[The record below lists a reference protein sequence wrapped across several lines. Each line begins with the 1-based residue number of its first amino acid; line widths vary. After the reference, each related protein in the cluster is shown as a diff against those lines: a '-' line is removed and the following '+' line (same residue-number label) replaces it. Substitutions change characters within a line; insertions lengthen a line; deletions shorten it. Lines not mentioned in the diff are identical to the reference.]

1 MMQIAPQYLTLQQ
14 LLTDRLFRI
23 PEYQRSYSW
32 GTRQRQD
39 LFEDIRQSYREGNS
53 SNHFMATVIALVRD
67 KVNIPGSLGEHRN
80 VDVVDGQQRITT
92 LVLLLKAIAKSLDQ
106 LDTIEASLRSNLEKM
121 LVKADDATL
130 LLLQTNHDSG
140 HYFATYVRTGSSNY
154 VDVNQAKTLADRQLL
169 NAMKECED
177 FVREWEAEGYS
188 LENLVTHIHNRL
200 TFIYHEINDEGLVYT
215 VFEVL
220 NSRGLPVPWFDRLK
234 SKLMALVFES
244 TETGN
249 RGKLIREVHQLW
261 TSIYGIIG
269 LRRGMSAESLRF
281 AATLHNDSA
290 LSKPLGEE
298 DAVDLLH
305 SKAMGGPENVIK
317 VTDWLKS
324 VTEAVNTVRDN
335 PRLNAVTDIQQAR
348 LVATAIHLRSN
359 LQPEEKD
366 YIGPEEKERILRRW
380 ENVSF
385 RIYGMYAKDA
395 RTAVGDFTRLAWQ
408 ITKGGY
414 SSQRILDELAL
425 IGQKFPIKEAIDE
438 LRQTNCYEK
447 LTGDEL
453 KYFFHRYEEHLSRES
468 GQKFE
473 NQHWAHIWSRDAAES
488 IEHILP
494 QSNGGEHVQWIGNLL
509 LLPPPLNSK
518 LRDDPPKKKAGS
530 YKETGMR
537 IALEAAKQAENG
549 WEKED
554 IQNREDELLNW
565 AKGEWAD

>member
-1 MMQIAPQYLTLQQ
+1 MMQIAPQHLSLQQ

-32 GTRQRQD
+32 ATRQRED
-39 LFEDIRQSYREGNS
+39 LFQDIRQSYRDGNP
-53 SNHFMATVIALVRD
+53 SNHFMATVIALMRD
-67 KVNIPGSLGEHRN
+67 KVNIPGTLGEHRN

-92 LVLLLKAIAKSLDQ
+92 LVLLLKAIAKALDQ
-106 LDTIEASLRSNLEKM
+106 SDTVEGSLRSNLEKM

-130 LLLQTNHDSG
+130 LLLQTNQDSS
-140 HYFATYVRTGSSNY
+140 HYFATYLRTGNY
-154 VDVNQAKTLADRQLL
+154 VDANQARTLADRQLL
-169 NAMKECED
+169 NAMRECED
-177 FVREWEAEGYS
+177 FIREWKAEGHS

-200 TFIYHEINDEGLVYT
+200 TFIYHEINDEGLVYS

-249 RGKLIREVHQLW
+249 RDNIIREVHQLW
-261 TSIYGIIG
+261 TSIYRIIG

-281 AATLHNDSA
+281 AATLYNDSP
-290 LSKPLGEE
+290 LSKPLSEE

-305 SKAMGGPENVIK
+305 SKSMGGPNSVLI
-317 VTDWLKS
+317 VTEWLKS
-324 VTEAVNTVRDN
+324 VTEAVNTVRGN

-348 LVATAIHLRSN
+348 IVATAIN
-359 LQPEEKD
+359 LSTDLNPA
-366 YIGPEEKERILRRW
+366 EKELILRRW

-395 RTAVGDFTRLAWQ
+395 RTAVGDYTRLAWQ
-408 ITKGGY
+408 IVKGGY
-414 SSQRILDELAL
+414 SPDDILKELAS
-425 IGQKFPIKEAIDE
+425 IGNNYPIEKAVEE
-438 LRQTNCYEK
+438 LRRKDCYNR

-453 KYFFHRYEEHLSRES
+453 KYFFHRHEEYLSIEA
-468 GQKFE
+468 GQNFDNK
-473 NQHWAHIWSRDAAES
+473 HWDHIWAMDASES
-488 IEHILP
+488 VEHILP
-494 QSNGGEHVQWIGNLL
+494 QSNGAEHVHWLGNLL

-518 LRDDPPKKKAGS
+518 LQDTTPKKKAGS

-537 IALEAAKQAENG
+537 IALEAAKQVENG

-554 IQNREDELLNW
+554 IQNREDELLAW
-565 AKGEWAD
+565 AAKEWAD